1 MTQSRN
7 NFQNWVLLTL
17 LTIIWGSSYIL
28 MKKGLL
34 GFSAIEMACLRISIS
49 FVCCLPLVFRAL
61 KEIPRE
67 KIFTLFLIGVIS
79 IGLPAFLFALALTK
93 GESAINGI
101 INSLSPLWTALIGYY
116 VFSVAVSGRKML
128 GVAIGFMGAAVLVVG
143 KPDFAF
149 KVDGLYTA
157 LPIIATLCYGIGTN
171 LTKQKIQNENPLYT
185 TAISMSMVGIPA
197 TIGVFFT
204 DAPSKISTGTVWIP
218 LLAIAALAVF
228 GTFLAW
234 ILFYRLLQRT
244 DMLFA
249 TSVTYL
255 VPIVAISW
263 GILDG
268 EVLSVIQI
276 GGMMLILTGVYFTTR
291 SS

>member
-1 MTQSRN
+1 M
-7 NFQNWVLLTL
+7 F
-17 LTIIWGSSYIL
+17 
-28 MKKGLL
+28 
-34 GFSAIEMACLRISIS
+34 
-49 FVCCLPLVFRAL
+49 
-61 KEIPRE
+61 
-67 KIFTLFLIGVIS
+67 GVS
-79 IGLPAFLFALALTK
+79 
-93 GESAINGI
+93 
-101 INSLSPLWTALIGYY
+101 
-116 VFSVAVSGRKML
+116 VSGRKML

-149 KVDGLYTA
+149 KADGLYTA
-157 LPIIATLCYGIGTN
+157 LPIVATMCYGIGTN
-171 LTKQKIQNENPLYT
+171 LTKQKLQSENPLYT
-185 TAISMSMVGIPA
+185 TALSMTMIGIPV
-197 TIGVFFT
+197 TIGLFFT
-204 DAPSKISTGTVWIP
+204 GAPAKLAGGQVWLP
-218 LLAIAALAVF
+218 LLAVAALAAF

-268 EVLSVIQI
+268 ETLSILQI
-276 GGMMLILTGVYFTTR
+276 GGMMLILAGVYFTTR

>member
-1 MTQSRN
+1 
-7 NFQNWVLLTL
+7 
-17 LTIIWGSSYIL
+17 
-28 MKKGLL
+28 MKKGLM

-49 FVCCLPLVFRAL
+49 FVCCLPIVFKAFSS
-61 KEIPRE
+61 IPRE
-67 KIFTLFLIGVIS
+67 KLLTLFLIGVIS
-79 IGLPAFLFALALTK
+79 IGIPAFLFALALTK

-116 VFSVAVSGRKML
+116 VFGVLVSGRKML

-149 KVDGLYTA
+149 KADGLYTA
-157 LPIIATLCYGIGTN
+157 LPIVATMCYGIGTN
-171 LTKQKIQNENPLYT
+171 LTKQKLQSENPLYT
-185 TAISMSMVGIPA
+185 TALSMTMIGIPV
-197 TIGVFFT
+197 TIGLFFT
-204 DAPSKISTGTVWIP
+204 GAPAKIAGGQVWLP
-218 LLAIAALAVF
+218 LLAVAVLAAF

-268 EVLSVIQI
+268 ETLSIIQI